1 MAQEEIKQ
9 QASDK
14 ILSAAQRRYVALL
27 VAQINSAQVAHDT
40 AKKALEAAQNNADNF
55 ILYCAEEMGI
65 TLGVGGWE
73 FSSNELA
80 FIHRQAAGNNG
91 NGD

>member
-1 MAQEEIKQ
+1 MAQTQDQNKG

-14 ILSAAQRRYVALL
+14 ALSAAQRRYVTLL
-27 VAQINSAQVAHDT
+27 VAQINNAQIAHDA

-80 FIHRQAAGNNG
+80 FIHRQAAGNEG
-91 NGD
+91 